1 MLDSFTTSTE
11 PGGGDLSLRY
21 VKLITARRVASDPM
35 AFEDFP
41 LQFLTPHAN
50 NSVGV
55 AWGFRP
61 SAAAII
67 LGLRN
72 GNRTSQNFGRDE
84 SDCGD
89 QKVADRGCTN
99 ER

>member
-1 MLDSFTTSTE
+1 
-11 PGGGDLSLRY
+11 
-21 VKLITARRVASDPM
+21 M
-35 AFEDFP
+35 AFEAFP
-41 LQFLTPHAN
+41 LEFLTPHAN

-55 AWGFRP
+55 TWGFRP